1 MVAAHRSN
9 VATKSTIAALEHA
22 SAVAEMRRSCHPVA
36 ADVTVVVVE
45 TEPTVAMLVEAT
57 PVVRA
62 ASSAKPIDSST
73 QKPSRKKTKP
83 KPTKKKPKPVGAK
96 AASERQDCFRTAIE
110 GAAKVLELQMEAFEE
125 EELQGFLVANGLKPG
140 GALPSAGF
148 AIDAAAYMDHISIS
162 LFSNNLAA
170 DLKKYC
176 RPPGT
181 FHVTTMEHNYVDPIS
196 GERMC
201 MQHTTCVHAKH
212 NDKSLAF
219 RYYDPEARNKW
230 RPLTKNTFKAGTQL
244 RWIRRVIPLRDR
256 TTDDE

>member
-1 MVAAHRSN
+1 MVAAHQSN
-9 VATKSTIAALEHA
+9 IATKSTIAALEHA
-22 SAVAEMRRSCHPVA
+22 SAVAEMRPQLPPRRGRSKAHASA
-36 ADVTVVVVE
+36 AGVTVV
-45 TEPTVAMLVEAT
+45 EPNVAVLLVEAA

-62 ASSAKPIDSST
+62 SSAEPVLAIDSPM
-73 QKPSRKKTKP
+73 QKPLRKKTKQ
-83 KPTKKKPKPVGAK
+83 KPTKKKPKQG
-96 AASERQDCFRTAIE
+96 RILQ
-110 GAAKVLELQMEAFEE
+110 LQMEAFEE

-140 GALPSAGF
+140 DALPSAFLGKFRQFFEKKGF

-181 FHVTTMEHNYVDPIS
+181 FHVTTMEHKYVDPIS

-201 MQHTTCVHAKH
+201 VHAKR
-212 NDKSLAF
+212 NGKSLAF
-219 RYYDPEARNKW
+219 RFYDPEARNKW
-230 RPLTKNTFKAGTQL
+230 RPLTKNTFKDGTQL
-244 RWIRRVIPLRDR
+244 RWIRRVLYVRNR